1 MMTGYCAA
9 VIAEKSR
16 MFTLQDK
23 HVTLEIKRNKAAV
36 GIAANKLPLL
46 I

>member
-16 MFTLQDK
+16 TFTLQDK
-23 HVTLEIKRNKAAV
+23 HVTLEITRNKVAV
-36 GIAANKLPLL
+36 GTAANNLSRLV
-46 I
+46 

>member
-23 HVTLEIKRNKAAV
+23 HATLEITWSWVAV
-36 GIAANKLPLL
+36 GTAANNL
-46 I
+46 